1 MAKGDDWFG
10 LTQPF
15 DVQYRLVTSGFLP
28 PFWLFVIRLIFA
40 VYSLTT
46 NIVYLILDL
55 NVNRDPA
62 ER

>member
-1 MAKGDDWFG
+1 MAKGAELFG

-15 DVQYRLVTSGFLP
+15 DAQYRLVTSGFLP
-28 PFWLFVIRLIFA
+28 PFWLFLIRLIFA
-40 VYSLTT
+40 VYSLVS

-55 NVNRDPA
+55 QVNHAPA